1 MINSNP
7 ALKLTHVSGI
17 EVKVEYRRSWITTLQ
32 AALRILKARLYARQK
47 GIAKIQSGNAFTVV
61 EVRDGEFAVE
71 VEING
76 NWFTV
81 TLPRSTPQ
89 S

>member
-1 MINSNP
+1 MFNSTP

-32 AALRILKARLYARQK
+32 VALRILKARLYARQK
-47 GIAKIQSGNAFTVV
+47 GIAKIESSDNALTVR
-61 EVRDGEFAVE
+61 EVKQGEYAVE

-81 TLPRSTPQ
+81 TMP
-89 S
+89 